1 MALRYCFEASHVPAT
16 LSASKKSDL
25 AVVDTEGHEKSV
37 REAEPD
43 ALKEFFR
50 QAGQAVDTT
59 HLTDSVTM
67 LTKEGFE
74 LRHEVFLHDAPAPT
88 EPEEVVEEQV

>member
-1 MALRYCFEASHVPAT
+1 MYNFFIVRFT
-16 LSASKKSDL
+16 NR
-25 AVVDTEGHEKSV
+25 VDGTFGNSV
-37 REAEPD
+37 KAYEAEPE

-74 LRHEVFLHDAPAPT
+74 LRHEVFLHDAPA
-88 EPEEVVEEQV
+88 EEVTEE

>member
-1 MALRYCFEASHVPAT
+1 MYNFFIVRIT
-16 LSASKKSDL
+16 NR
-25 AVVDTEGHEKSV
+25 VDGTFGNSV
-37 REAEPD
+37 KAYENEPD

-50 QAGQAVDTT
+50 EAGQAVDTT

-74 LRHEVFLHDAPAPT
+74 LKHEVFLHEAPAPT
-88 EPEEVVEEQV
+88 PEVVENTTEYGQDENETW

>member
-1 MALRYCFEASHVPAT
+1 MYNFF
-16 LSASKKSDL
+16 
-25 AVVDTEGHEKSV
+25 VVRITNRTDGTAGKTVKEYET
-37 REAEPD
+37 EAE

-74 LRHEVFLHDAPAPT
+74 LRHEVFIHEAEGT
-88 EPEEVVEEQV
+88 SE

>member
-1 MALRYCFEASHVPAT
+1 MYDYF
-16 LSASKKSDL
+16 
-25 AVVDTEGHEKSV
+25 VVRFTNRQDGTFGNSV
-37 REAEPD
+37 KAYEQESD

-50 QAGQAVDTT
+50 EAGQAVDTS

-74 LRHEVFLHDAPAPT
+74 LRHEVFLHDAPT
-88 EPEEVVEEQV
+88 EPEEVSEE

>member
-1 MALRYCFEASHVPAT
+1 MYNFFIVRVTNRTDGTF
-16 LSASKKSDL
+16 
-25 AVVDTEGHEKSV
+25 GNSV
-37 REAEPD
+37 KAYEAEGE

-50 QAGQAVDTT
+50 RAGQAVDTS

-74 LRHEVFLHDAPAPT
+74 LRHEVFLHDAPAPEP
-88 EPEEVVEEQV
+88 EPEEVAEG

>member
-1 MALRYCFEASHVPAT
+1 MFEFF
-16 LSASKKSDL
+16 
-25 AVVDTEGHEKSV
+25 VVRITNRQDGTFGNSV
-37 REAEPD
+37 KAYEAEAD

-50 QAGQAVDTT
+50 EAGQAVDTT

-74 LRHEVFLHDAPAPT
+74 LRHEVFLHDPAPAP
-88 EPEEVVEEQV
+88 VEEPVEE

>member
-1 MALRYCFEASHVPAT
+1 MYNFF
-16 LSASKKSDL
+16 
-25 AVVDTEGHEKSV
+25 VVRITNRTDGTAGKTVKEYGT
-37 REAEPD
+37 EAE

-74 LRHEVFLHDAPAPT
+74 LRHEVFIHEAEGAN
-88 EPEEVVEEQV
+88 E

>member
-1 MALRYCFEASHVPAT
+1 MYEFF
-16 LSASKKSDL
+16 
-25 AVVDTEGHEKSV
+25 VVRVTNRVDGTFGNSV
-37 REAEPD
+37 KGYTTEAE

-74 LRHEVFLHDAPAPT
+74 IRHEVFLHDAPAPEV
-88 EPEEVVEEQV
+88 EPIEEVTE

>member
-1 MALRYCFEASHVPAT
+1 MYNFFIVRFTNRIDGTS
-16 LSASKKSDL
+16 
-25 AVVDTEGHEKSV
+25 GNSV
-37 REAEPD
+37 KAYESEAE

-59 HLTDSVTM
+59 HLTDSVTI

-74 LRHEVFLHDAPAPT
+74 LRHEVFLHDAPTPG
-88 EPEEVVEEQV
+88 PEEVNEE

>member
-1 MALRYCFEASHVPAT
+1 MYNYFIVRITNRLDGTF
-16 LSASKKSDL
+16 
-25 AVVDTEGHEKSV
+25 GNSV
-37 REAEPD
+37 KAYEAEAE

-59 HLTDSVTM
+59 HLTDSVSM

-74 LRHEVFLHDAPAPT
+74 LRHETFAH
-88 EPEEVVEEQV
+88 EPVVEEPVEEEIPAEEPTE

>member
-1 MALRYCFEASHVPAT
+1 MYEFFIVRVTNRIDGTF
-16 LSASKKSDL
+16 
-25 AVVDTEGHEKSV
+25 GNSV
-37 REAEPD
+37 KGYKTEAE

-74 LRHEVFLHDAPAPT
+74 LKHEVFLHDAPT
-88 EPEEVVEEQV
+88 EPEEVTEPTE

>member
-1 MALRYCFEASHVPAT
+1 MYNFFIVRFT
-16 LSASKKSDL
+16 NRIDG
-25 AVVDTEGHEKSV
+25 TFGNSV
-37 REAEPD
+37 KAYEAEAD

-74 LRHEVFLHDAPAPT
+74 LRHEVFLHDAP
-88 EPEEVVEEQV
+88 EPASELEEVAE

>member
-1 MALRYCFEASHVPAT
+1 MYNFF
-16 LSASKKSDL
+16 
-25 AVVDTEGHEKSV
+25 VVRITYRTDGTAGKTVKEYET
-37 REAEPD
+37 EAE

-74 LRHEVFLHDAPAPT
+74 LKHEVFLHDAPT
-88 EPEEVVEEQV
+88 EPEEVTEE

>member
-1 MALRYCFEASHVPAT
+1 MYNFF
-16 LSASKKSDL
+16 
-25 AVVDTEGHEKSV
+25 VVRITNRVDGTFGNSVKAYETET
-37 REAEPD
+37 D
-43 ALKEFFR
+43 AIREFFR

-74 LRHEVFLHDAPAPT
+74 LKHEVFLHDAPAPAS
-88 EPEEVVEEQV
+88 EPESEEVAE

>member
-1 MALRYCFEASHVPAT
+1 MYNFFIVRITNRLDGTF
-16 LSASKKSDL
+16 
-25 AVVDTEGHEKSV
+25 GNSV
-37 REAEPD
+37 KAYENEPD

-74 LRHEVFLHDAPAPT
+74 LRHEVFLHDAPT
-88 EPEEVVEEQV
+88 EPEEVSEDTTE

>member
-1 MALRYCFEASHVPAT
+1 MYNFFIVRITNRLDGTF
-16 LSASKKSDL
+16 
-25 AVVDTEGHEKSV
+25 GNSV
-37 REAEPD
+37 KAYENEPD

-74 LRHEVFLHDAPAPT
+74 LRHEVFLHEAPT
-88 EPEEVVEEQV
+88 EPEEVSEE

>member
-1 MALRYCFEASHVPAT
+1 MYNFF
-16 LSASKKSDL
+16 
-25 AVVDTEGHEKSV
+25 VVRITNRTDGTAGKTVKEYET
-37 REAEPD
+37 EAE

-59 HLTDSVTM
+59 HLTDSVTV

-74 LRHEVFLHDAPAPT
+74 LRHEVFIHEAPAE
-88 EPEEVVEEQV
+88 EPG

>member
-1 MALRYCFEASHVPAT
+1 MYNFFIVRITNRLDGTF
-16 LSASKKSDL
+16 
-25 AVVDTEGHEKSV
+25 GNSV
-37 REAEPD
+37 KAYEAEPD

-50 QAGQAVDTT
+50 EAGQAVDTT

-74 LRHEVFLHDAPAPT
+74 LKHEVFLHEAPAPT
-88 EPEEVVEEQV
+88 EPEAVEDTTEYGQDENETW

>member
-1 MALRYCFEASHVPAT
+1 MYNFFIVRITNRIDGTFGNNVKAYE
-16 LSASKKSDL
+16 
-25 AVVDTEGHEKSV
+25 TET
-37 REAEPD
+37 D
-43 ALKEFFR
+43 AIREFFR

-74 LRHEVFLHDAPAPT
+74 LKHEIFTHDAPEP
-88 EPEEVVEEQV
+88 EPEEVVE

>member
-1 MALRYCFEASHVPAT
+1 MYDFF
-16 LSASKKSDL
+16 
-25 AVVDTEGHEKSV
+25 VVRITNRQDGTFGNSV
-37 REAEPD
+37 KAYEAESD

-50 QAGQAVDTT
+50 EAGQAVDTT

-74 LRHEVFLHDAPAPT
+74 LKHEVFLHEAPT
-88 EPEEVVEEQV
+88 EPEEVSEE

>member
-1 MALRYCFEASHVPAT
+1 MFNYF
-16 LSASKKSDL
+16 
-25 AVVDTEGHEKSV
+25 VVRFTNRVDGTSGDSVKPYENEG
-37 REAEPD
+37 D

-74 LRHEVFLHDAPAPT
+74 LKHEVFLHDAPT
-88 EPEEVVEEQV
+88 EEVTEE

>member
-1 MALRYCFEASHVPAT
+1 MYEYFIVRITNRLDGTFGNSVKAYENEA
-16 LSASKKSDL
+16 
-25 AVVDTEGHEKSV
+25 
-37 REAEPD
+37 D

-50 QAGQAVDTT
+50 EAGQAVDTT

-74 LRHEVFLHDAPAPT
+74 VRHEVFLHDAPAP
-88 EPEEVVEEQV
+88 EPEVVEEPAE

>member
-1 MALRYCFEASHVPAT
+1 MYNFFIVRITNRIDGTF
-16 LSASKKSDL
+16 
-25 AVVDTEGHEKSV
+25 GNSV
-37 REAEPD
+37 KAYENEPD

-50 QAGQAVDTT
+50 EAGQAVDTT

-74 LRHEVFLHDAPAPT
+74 LKHEVFLHDAPTEPT
-88 EPEEVVEEQV
+88 EEVTE

>member
-1 MALRYCFEASHVPAT
+1 MYNFFIVRITNRLDRTFGNSVKAYEAQS
-16 LSASKKSDL
+16 
-25 AVVDTEGHEKSV
+25 
-37 REAEPD
+37 D

-50 QAGQAVDTT
+50 QAGQAVDTS

-74 LRHEVFLHDAPAPT
+74 LRHEVFLHDAVPVT
-88 EPEEVVEEQV
+88 EEVVEE

>member
-1 MALRYCFEASHVPAT
+1 MYNFF
-16 LSASKKSDL
+16 
-25 AVVDTEGHEKSV
+25 VVRFTNRLDGTFGNSV
-37 REAEPD
+37 KAYEAESD

-88 EPEEVVEEQV
+88 EPEEVVEE

>member
-1 MALRYCFEASHVPAT
+1 MYNFFIVRFT
-16 LSASKKSDL
+16 NR
-25 AVVDTEGHEKSV
+25 VDGTFGNSV
-37 REAEPD
+37 KAYEAEAD

-74 LRHEVFLHDAPAPT
+74 LRHEVFLHDAPA
-88 EPEEVVEEQV
+88 EPVEVVEE

>member
-1 MALRYCFEASHVPAT
+1 MYNFFIVRITNRVDGTFGNSVKAYETEA
-16 LSASKKSDL
+16 
-25 AVVDTEGHEKSV
+25 
-37 REAEPD
+37 D

-50 QAGQAVDTT
+50 EAGQAVDTT

-74 LRHEVFLHDAPAPT
+74 LRHEVFLHDAPA
-88 EPEEVVEEQV
+88 EEVTEE